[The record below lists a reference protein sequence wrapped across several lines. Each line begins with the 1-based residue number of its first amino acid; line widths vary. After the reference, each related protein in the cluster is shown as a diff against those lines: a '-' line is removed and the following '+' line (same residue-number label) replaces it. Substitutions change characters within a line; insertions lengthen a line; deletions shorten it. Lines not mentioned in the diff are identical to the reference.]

1 MKGSGVHP
9 EIRVKEEEEEHS
21 PFGPSRLKA
30 IILCPG
36 RVKMSE
42 GLPDHKS
49 EAAAEGTVAHRL
61 CEMKLNGKRM
71 PNKGTII
78 IEKGHDIEV
87 TKEMQDAV
95 KMYVYYIDLLRRKYP
110 DDVEL
115 VEGKVTVPSTPD
127 VWGTVDYSLAVAF
140 KTLYVVDFKFGK
152 GIEVFAENNPQLIAY
167 ALGAGGE
174 MIETYQKVVMV
185 IIQPRIYGEHIKV
198 WETTPQQLMDFFQ
211 YKVDPVIEEA
221 KQDDPPLNPSEE
233 ACQWCRAANI
243 CPAFAKHALTVAR
256 VDFRAYSDIN
266 PDEIAKST
274 SIEQVLEVYHKLP
287 LLKQFIKAV
296 EGRVYGDL
304 EAGQDVPGYKLVQG
318 RKSRSWKDENA
329 TAVFLRHVN
338 VEPYESKMLS
348 PAKVE
353 KLLNKTKKKEVQDF
367 IDVKHGNPII
377 AREDDKRPAI
387 VMTADDFNE
396 FV

>member
-1 MKGSGVHP
+1 MKGSRTTP
-9 EIRVKEEEEEHS
+9 EIRGKEEHS
-21 PFGPSRLKA
+21 PFGPSSLKA
-30 IILCPG
+30 IMLCPG

-61 CEMKLNGKRM
+61 CEMKLNGRRM

-78 IEKGHDIEV
+78 IEEGYEIEV

-95 KMYVYYIDLLRRKYP
+95 KVYVDYINLLKNKHIN
-110 DDVEL
+110 DNCTEFI
-115 VEGKVTVPSTPD
+115 EGKVTVPSTPD
-127 VWGTVDYSLAVAF
+127 VWGTVDYSLDVPF
-140 KTLYVVDFKFGK
+140 DPLYVVDFKYGK
-152 GIEVFAENNPQLIAY
+152 GIEIFPDNNPQLMAY
-167 ALGAGGE
+167 ALGIAGLL
-174 MIETYQKVVMV
+174 IETYRKVVMI
-185 IIQPRIYGEHIKV
+185 IIQPRVLKDHIKV
-198 WETTPQQLMDFFQ
+198 WEASPQHLMNYFQ
-211 YKVDPVIEEA
+211 DKVKPAIEQA
-221 KQDDPPLNPSEE
+221 KQDDPPLNPSTE

-243 CPAFAKHALTVAR
+243 CPAFAKHALTVAQA
-256 VDFRAYSDIN
+256 DFKDYSDIK
-266 PDEIAKST
+266 PDEIVKST

-304 EAGQDVPGYKLVQG
+304 ESRQDVPGYKLVQG

-353 KLLNKTKKKEVQDF
+353 KLLNKTKKKEVQDY

-387 VMTADDFNE
+387 TIAADDFNE
-396 FV
+396 FI